1 MAGPYAPG
9 DTVAYLEYDPAG
21 MRVWQATVTEVTQ
34 IERDTWRIVTTHGD
48 EIVDR
53 GGEGPAL
60 IPIDPQI
67 AEEIVEKGD
76 GFLVESTVRDL
87 EQHLERSM
95 EWPSI
100 ERSIDRTLGRD
111 GHTR

>member
-9 DTVAYLEYDPAG
+9 DTVRVSRIRPAG

-53 GGEGPAL
+53 GG
-60 IPIDPQI
+60 
-67 AEEIVEKGD
+67 
-76 GFLVESTVRDL
+76 
-87 EQHLERSM
+87 
-95 EWPSI
+95 
-100 ERSIDRTLGRD
+100 
-111 GHTR
+111 

>member
-1 MAGPYAPG
+1 
-9 DTVAYLEYDPAG
+9 
-21 MRVWQATVTEVTQ
+21 MRLSTGE
-34 IERDTWRIVTTHGD
+34 
-48 EIVDR
+48 
-53 GGEGPAL
+53 GEGPAL

-111 GHTR
+111 GPPDDGGETPGRR